1 MSKACIWLD
10 DFHLDLTEEELS
22 DQDTIAL
29 IKHDLRVIE
38 ELFRIYNIQTIEQ
51 ELDRLRLTTR
61 LTTLLGEHLL
71 KHVLMGLTR
80 FKLVVS
86 ATVVLLLQEEDEGE
100 AKRYTVSTAV
110 LYTDVKNLK

>member
-51 ELDRLRLTTR
+51 ELDRLRLTAR
-61 LTTLLGEHLL
+61 LTTLPGEHLL

-80 FKLVVS
+80 FKLAVS
-86 ATVVLLLQEEDEGE
+86 ATVVLLLEREDEGE
-100 AKRYTVSTAV
+100 AQRYTVSAAV
-110 LYTDVKNLK
+110 LYTDVNNLK

>member
-1 MSKACIWLD
+1 MSKTCIWLD

-29 IKHDLRVIE
+29 IKHDVRVIE

-51 ELDRLRLTTR
+51 EFDRLRLTAR
-61 LTTLLGEHLL
+61 LTTLPGEHLL
-71 KHVLMGLTR
+71 KHVLAGLFR

-86 ATVVLLLQEEDEGE
+86 VSVVLLLEENEGE